1 MVSSDKLKAWV
12 VALKNGDRNAFKN
25 IFEEYAKRIFVFA
38 KGYLKSNQEAEEVV
52 QEVFIKIWNVKDSIN
67 TDLSFKS
74 YLFKITYN
82 YIREVFLKK
91 GKEIRYMHELI
102 DSSVDFDNRTEEQI
116 DYSSL
121 LELVD
126 KLVEQLPPRQNEVI
140 ILKRKQ
146 GLPVKEIA
154 LLLDI
159 SPRTVEK
166 HLAEALKSL
175 KRGLSEENIAGL
187 LFFSLFLNQKK

>member
-175 KRGLSEENIAGL
+175 KRALSEENIAGL